1 MEYRGVKTKEERSI
15 EQFVSF
21 MFIYYQFYILFTLQN
36 ASYWLMHN
44 MWQEEQK
51 VIEAQLRIRQQALK
65 DEEDKLKRKQS
76 RCSSSRTVAPTTE
89 VEYRDICSTSC
100 SG

>member
-21 MFIYYQFYILFTLQN
+21 MFIYYQFCILFILQN
-36 ASYWLMHN
+36 ASYWIMHN